1 MKDGTGWARAP
12 LVRQRF
18 TDGAGIHWLVRDIVQ
33 SPDEGGYYI
42 VRVAFGTTPECTD
55 GVSILNRG
63 EFTAL
68 CREKHL
74 RPEKAPRQ
82 AGKSPSPSMRR
93 LSAA

>member
-12 LVRQRF
+12 LVGQRF
-18 TDGAGIHWLVRDIVQ
+18 TDGAGVHWHVRDIIQ

-42 VRVAFGTTPECTD
+42 VRIAFSSAPECTD
-55 GVSILNRG
+55 GVLILNRA

-74 RPEKAPRQ
+74 RPGKAPR
-82 AGKSPSPSMRR
+82 AESKPPTSSTRR
-93 LSAA
+93 LRAA

>member
-12 LVRQRF
+12 LVGQRF
-18 TDGAGIHWLVRDIVQ
+18 TDGAGVHWHVRDIIQ

-42 VRVAFGTTPECTD
+42 VRIAFGTTPECTD
-55 GVSILNRG
+55 GVLILNRG

-74 RPEKAPRQ
+74 RPGKPPRPQ
-82 AGKSPSPSMRR
+82 SKTLTSSTRR
-93 LSAA
+93 LRAA

>member
-12 LVRQRF
+12 LVGQRF
-18 TDGAGIHWLVRDIVQ
+18 TDGAGVYWHVRDIIQ

-42 VRVAFGTTPECTD
+42 VRIAFGSTPECTD
-55 GVSILNRG
+55 GVLILNRA

-74 RPEKAPRQ
+74 RAAKAPRIDSRTPT
-82 AGKSPSPSMRR
+82 SPTRR
-93 LSAA
+93 LRTA